1 VLLGD
6 PTRRSRDEIDRQFGR
21 RGLMLAGWC
30 AIAAAILTITGL
42 ITLLAFFGTGSTLL
56 GALNDLNT
64 ILMASVTVPVALALH
79 PVASRTS
86 GTLATVALGADL
98 IGVLLAAGFSA
109 LLLAHVMSF
118 NATLLP
124 ITIGNGLIGIWL
136 LMIAALVLAASAVP
150 APLGWLGIAGGAGLV
165 VASMGF
171 PLLGREH
178 PVIAIGGLVALIGL
192 VGFYGWAGVLLLQ
205 SRLAAG

>member
-1 VLLGD
+1 
-6 PTRRSRDEIDRQFGR
+6 
-21 RGLMLAGWC
+21 MLAGWC
-30 AIAAAILTITGL
+30 AVAAGVLTVTGL
-42 ITLLAFFGTGSTLL
+42 ITLLAFFGTGSAVL

-64 ILMASVTVPVALALH
+64 ILMSVATVPVALALH

-86 GTLATVALGADL
+86 GAVATIALG
-98 IGVLLAAGFSA
+98 IA

-118 NATLLP
+118 STTLLP

-136 LMIAALVLAASAVP
+136 LMTAALVLAAGAVP

-165 VASMGF
+165 TAAMGF

-178 PVIAIGGLVALIGL
+178 PAIVVGGVVALIGL

-205 SRLAAG
+205 SRLAGG